1 MVWITG
7 LSAAGKTSTAK
18 IVADQLIKDG
28 HKVIHLDGDELR
40 QAMADIP
47 SMQRFDQ
54 KSRLT
59 NVKAYLG
66 LSKLLLAQSD
76 YIVFSTISMF
86 KEVYEFN
93 RKFFPNYFEV
103 YLDVP
108 KAVRIGRDFK
118 GIYKDGKPIFRND
131 VCGEDI
137 CIAYP
142 DKAHLIYR
150 YRDGDKAQDVAAV
163 VLDAMTDHFDHAE
176 MEISA

>member
-1 MVWITG
+1 
-7 LSAAGKTSTAK
+7 
-18 IVADQLIKDG
+18 
-28 HKVIHLDGDELR
+28 
-40 QAMADIP
+40 
-47 SMQRFDQ
+47 
-54 KSRLT
+54 
-59 NVKAYLG
+59 
-66 LSKLLLAQSD
+66 
-76 YIVFSTISMF
+76 MF

-108 KAVRIGRDFK
+108 KAVRVGRDFK
-118 GIYKDGKPIFRND
+118 GIYKDGKPIFQND

-163 VLDAMTDHFDHAE
+163 VLDAMTDHFDHVE
-176 MEISA
+176 MRFQHECESILVKKQIPSVKSKGSTWA